1 MAGDGGSTSA
11 RGGQR
16 GPGEGDLAA
25 ETWGSWQGE
34 PGGCG
39 RRLQAEGRARTKTWW
54 HHLESQRSCR
64 ARGQVGRDGERG
76 RLLGRPWAQVRGL
89 AFTLIP
95 TGAGPSWHRRDLG
108 GGFQSP
114 SGPPRERQSPG
125 GATAGVPGVMGLGG
139 GAEDSEQSRKEELGQ
154 KKRCAPG
161 FLFNC
166 LVSFSPCK
174 TKGSQNQRMP
184 FPPTGQVVTAPQ
196 SQTRGGSCESLSP
209 GPPACGSR

>member
-64 ARGQVGRDGERG
+64 ARGQVGRDREARAAPGTPVGPGEG
-76 RLLGRPWAQVRGL
+76 FGFYSDPDGGWAVLAQEGPGWGVSVSLGAPQGEAEPRRSHCGGPGSD
-89 AFTLIP
+89 
-95 TGAGPSWHRRDLG
+95 GAGRWG
-108 GGFQSP
+108 GRKDVLLDSCLIVLFPFLLARQR
-114 SGPPRERQSPG
+114 GPRTRG
-125 GATAGVPGVMGLGG
+125 
-139 GAEDSEQSRKEELGQ
+139 
-154 KKRCAPG
+154 C
-161 FLFNC
+161 
-166 LVSFSPCK
+166 
-174 TKGSQNQRMP
+174 P
-184 FPPTGQVVTAPQ
+184 FPPLV
-196 SQTRGGSCESLSP
+196 RWSLPPSHRQGV
-209 GPPACGSR
+209 GPVNR